1 MIHPG
6 ETSCREPRSSE
17 PSEKRPGPISALDDD
32 LLIALVRAGE
42 FQATDA
48 FAELWKRHLPAAL
61 AAARRIT
68 LSYDASDLASEAFA
82 RVLVSLQAGRGPD
95 LSFRAY
101 LIVTMRNVAAGWARQ
116 AARLSLQELDD
127 LDDLPQTSS
136 GLDRL
141 DRLAGFEA
149 FRSLPERWRKALWY
163 SEVEDLN
170 PAELGEVFGISSS
183 AAAMLAFRARQGL
196 RKAWQSSMDADGH
209 PAAMPPVRSLPPA
222 RSAPSLS
229 SAPIGSSSTPNS

>member
-1 MIHPG
+1 MYEEPQFEAQRMTHPG
-6 ETSCREPRSSE
+6 KPSSLAPGSFNSSE
-17 PSEKRPGPISALDDD
+17 TQPGPIDDLADD

-42 FQATDA
+42 VQATEA

-68 LSYDASDLASEAFA
+68 LTYDASDLASEAFA

-101 LIVTMRNVAAGWARQ
+101 LIVTMRNVAAGWARH

-127 LDDLPQTSS
+127 LDDLPQTAT

-149 FRSLPERWRKALWY
+149 FRSLPERWRKVLWY
-163 SEVEDLN
+163 SEVEDFS
-170 PAELGEVFGISSS
+170 PAELGEVFGITSS
-183 AAAMLAFRARQGL
+183 AAAMLTFRARQGL
-196 RKAWQSSMDADGH
+196 RKAWESSKEADGH
-209 PAAMPPVRSLPPA
+209 AAE
-222 RSAPSLS
+222 RSAE
-229 SAPIGSSSTPNS
+229 PIGSASTPNS

>member
-1 MIHPG
+1 MTHPG
-6 ETSCREPRSSE
+6 ETSYLAPRSSQ
-17 PSEKRPGPISALDDD
+17 PSEMQLGPVDDLGDD

-42 FQATDA
+42 CQATEA

-68 LSYDASDLASEAFA
+68 LSYEAADLASEAFA

-101 LIVTMRNVAAGWARQ
+101 LIVTMRNVAAGWARH
-116 AARLSLQELDD
+116 AARLTLQEYDD
-127 LDDLPQTSS
+127 LDDLPQTST

-163 SEVEDLN
+163 SEVEDLS

-196 RKAWQSSMDADGH
+196 RKAWESSKDADGH
-209 PAAMPPVRSLPPA
+209 PAAMPPVRSP
-222 RSAPSLS
+222 S